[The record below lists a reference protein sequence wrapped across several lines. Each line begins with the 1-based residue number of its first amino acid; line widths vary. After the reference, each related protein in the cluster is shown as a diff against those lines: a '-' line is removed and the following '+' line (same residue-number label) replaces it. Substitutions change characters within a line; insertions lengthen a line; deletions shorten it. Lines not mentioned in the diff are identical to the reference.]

1 MNIFVLDSDPAVA
14 ATYHTDKH
22 VRKMIVESAQMLS
35 TAHQIINGP
44 NPNVYKIAYKN
55 HPCTKWA
62 RESQLNYMWLLSL
75 FIYLLEEYKLRF
87 NKTHKCETL
96 IKSLSVIPNISKT
109 NITPFAL
116 AMPEQYKTNDAV
128 KSYRSYY
135 IHEKS
140 HLFYWTGNIPKFV
153 MDGL

>member
-62 RESQLNYMWLLSL
+62 RESKSNYNWLFEL
-75 FIYLLEEYKLRF
+75 FVNLLTEYYFRF
-87 NKTHKCETL
+87 NKHHKCSEL
-96 IKSLSVIPNISKT
+96 VKHLKYVPNILKEEL
-109 NITPFAL
+109 TPFAL
-116 AMPEQYKTNDAV
+116 AMPDQYKTNDAV

-135 IHEKS
+135 IHEKN

-153 MDGL
+153 TNTL